1 MDNILMAKKVAKN
14 VVQLAKHVELQLN
27 VLLAQK
33 LDTQPMLKELAHLF
47 VETEL
52 LLLDKAAIQEM

>member
-1 MDNILMAKKVAKN
+1 MAKKVAKN